1 MAVNWNVSTLN
12 SNLISF
18 YSLMKKIIRTSKY
31 VFRIEKCQ
39 EMSEIATTFITF
51 LLCLLSFEKNYE
63 V

>member
-31 VFRIEKCQ
+31 AFRIEKCQ
-39 EMSEIATTFITF
+39 EMSEIATTVITF
-51 LLCLLSFEKNYE
+51 LLC
-63 V
+63 